1 MSSITF
7 DQLKEELLRLP
18 PQTKRTVKSALML
31 ENEQRQKLLDELTE
45 RKPIQHREVKVRRG
59 VARDFSR
66 ETAWL
71 RENAHFYPKQHLAV
85 SGDELLAHG
94 SNFGEVFDE
103 AKATGK
109 DFLMHYTVGED
120 EPWSSVNFL

>member
-1 MSSITF
+1 MSTATF
-7 DQLKEELLRLP
+7 DQLVEEVLRLP
-18 PQTKRTVKSALML
+18 PDTKHILAWVLML
-31 ENEQRQKLLDELTE
+31 KNEQQRTLLNELTAP
-45 RKPIQHREVKVRRG
+45 KPIERREVKVRRG
-59 VARDFSR
+59 IAHDFSR

-71 RENAHFYPKQHLAV
+71 RENAHLYPKQHLAV

-94 SNFGEVFDE
+94 SDFGEVFDE